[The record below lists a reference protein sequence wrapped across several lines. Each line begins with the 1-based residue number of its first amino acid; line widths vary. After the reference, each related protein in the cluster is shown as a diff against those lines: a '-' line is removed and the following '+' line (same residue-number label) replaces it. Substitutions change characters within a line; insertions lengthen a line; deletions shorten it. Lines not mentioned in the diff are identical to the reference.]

1 MSLLRLL
8 TPCLLLVSAT
18 HTVPPDCH
26 LHAPKAAGFTS
37 LVYQWMQGM
46 TFAIEEI
53 NNNPDLLPN
62 ITLGFWIYDSCRAL
76 QRVLEG
82 TMWML
87 TGQEETIANYR
98 CKETPPLVGVVGDS
112 GSTRSMLMAQLLG
125 LYRIP
130 QISYFSTNPLLSDRN
145 QFPSFFRTIPS
156 DDFQS
161 HGLAQMVM
169 HFRWTWVGLLA
180 EDSDYGQQGIQII
193 KQELLT
199 AGACVAFSENIILSR
214 TDRNAF
220 HITQVIKGS
229 TATAIVVFC
238 SDTDMIIIADE
249 MVRQNVTGKVLIAS
263 ESWSTSALL
272 SVKKYSD
279 ILTGTI
285 GFAIHSGA
293 MPGFDLHLRSAHPS
307 KYADDVFIRAFWE
320 DSFGCAWADHQNHLV
335 SRVNIMKLCTGHE
348 NLSNLP
354 TFYNATYQ
362 GIAYSTYMAVY
373 AIATALHDLV
383 SCEKRGS
390 PFIQRNCADLV
401 DLEPW
406 QVLHY
411 VKNVVVKT
419 KAGDTLNFDMSGNP
433 HAQFLSLYAVLAAF
447 LVFDKLPGLENLSVV
462 SSVSPSQ
469 NLATNFAQDN
479 SKSKASGKFG
489 FLDYQWLQG
498 FTFAIKEIN
507 DDPSLMPNIT
517 LGFWIYDSCRAL
529 QRVLQGTLW
538 MLTGQEET
546 IANYRCQE
554 DPPMV
559 GVVGDSGSTNSILM
573 ARVLGL
579 YRIPL
584 ISYFSTNPLLS
595 DRNQF
600 PSFFRTIPS
609 DDVQSHGLARLVM
622 YFGWT
627 WVGLLAEDTDYGQ
640 QGIQIV
646 KQELL
651 RAGACVAFSENI
663 ILSKSDRNAFHITQV
678 IKGSSA
684 NAIVVFCLDVDFAP
698 ILDEMVRQNVTGKVL
713 IASEAWST
721 STLLSVKKYSGILAG
736 TLGFAIHSG
745 EMPGFEEYLSS
756 VNPSKYPEDIFT
768 REFWKEAFGCAWP
781 DQQTHLKLTIKPCT
795 GTEKINSLPNYYDA
809 TNLRITFNTY
819 MAVYAFANALQNLI
833 SCEQGKG
840 PFIDGTCA
848 DLVDFKPWQVRT
860 CTLSKSRKA
869 IRS

>member
-1 MSLLRLL
+1 MDV
-8 TPCLLLVSAT
+8 LV
-18 HTVPPDCH
+18 HPPM
-26 LHAPKAAGFTS
+26 
-37 LVYQWMQGM
+37 V
-46 TFAIEEI
+46 
-53 NNNPDLLPN
+53 
-62 ITLGFWIYDSCRAL
+62 
-76 QRVLEG
+76 
-82 TMWML
+82 
-87 TGQEETIANYR
+87 
-98 CKETPPLVGVVGDS
+98 
-112 GSTRSMLMAQLLG
+112 
-125 LYRIP
+125 
-130 QISYFSTNPLLSDRN
+130 SD
-145 QFPSFFRTIPS
+145 TIP
-156 DDFQS
+156 
-161 HGLAQMVM
+161 
-169 HFRWTWVGLLA
+169 
-180 EDSDYGQQGIQII
+180 DS
-193 KQELLT
+193 
-199 AGACVAFSENIILSR
+199 
-214 TDRNAF
+214 
-220 HITQVIKGS
+220 
-229 TATAIVVFC
+229 
-238 SDTDMIIIADE
+238 
-249 MVRQNVTGKVLIAS
+249 
-263 ESWSTSALL
+263 
-272 SVKKYSD
+272 
-279 ILTGTI
+279 
-285 GFAIHSGA
+285 
-293 MPGFDLHLRSAHPS
+293 LR
-307 KYADDVFIRAFWE
+307 
-320 DSFGCAWADHQNHLV
+320 
-335 SRVNIMKLCTGHE
+335 
-348 NLSNLP
+348 
-354 TFYNATYQ
+354 
-362 GIAYSTYMAVY
+362 
-373 AIATALHDLV
+373 
-383 SCEKRGS
+383 
-390 PFIQRNCADLV
+390 
-401 DLEPW
+401 
-406 QVLHY
+406 
-411 VKNVVVKT
+411 
-419 KAGDTLNFDMSGNP
+419 
-433 HAQFLSLYAVLAAF
+433 
-447 LVFDKLPGLENLSVV
+447 
-462 SSVSPSQ
+462 
-469 NLATNFAQDN
+469 
-479 SKSKASGKFG
+479 FG

-848 DLVDFKPWQVRT
+848 DLVDFKPWQVLHYVKNVHFQSKAGTELNFDNSGNPQAQYDIVNWQENSVGIITHVKVGSYDSSVHSGESLNINAIAIRWAAGNTQGDATERSTVRSFRGSIVPSCYRT
-860 CTLSKSRKA
+860 SQSGEGRARASSQESLPGLNGIVFSLIPSGILGLFLRYRNTPVVRANNRTLSYLLLLSLSFCFLTSLTFVGYPIHEKCLLRQVTFGIIFSLCVSCILAKTMMVLIAFSATKPNSALKKYAGPKLSYVVISICTLIQILLCVFWLALAPPFTEHNNYSQPGTIIVECNEGSPAAFWCMLAYLGLLASVSLLVAFLARKLPDSFNEAKFITFSMLAFLSVWISFIPAYLSTRGKYMVAMEIFA
-869 IRS
+869 IQSSTSALLVCIFFPKCYIILIRPDMNTKQRLMGRTVEKMVHHS